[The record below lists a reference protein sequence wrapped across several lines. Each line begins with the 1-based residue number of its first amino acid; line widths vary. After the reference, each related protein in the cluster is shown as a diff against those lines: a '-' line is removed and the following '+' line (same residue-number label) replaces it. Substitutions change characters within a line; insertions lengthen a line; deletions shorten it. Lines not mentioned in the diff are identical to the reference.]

1 MPVIGL
7 NNIGNTCFM
16 NSALQMILN
25 CDDLNDE
32 ILDSQCS
39 GEITNTYKNLI
50 TQYRKGKSAIAP
62 KDIKKVLASKCN
74 AFSGFAQEDSHEF
87 LVLLLGRMEKEFRKD
102 NKKDNTMGDILDMK
116 ITIIV
121 RSTESKR
128 RSSHDEILT
137 ILPLDLPDGNVDVQL
152 RECIENYTSV
162 QNIDEPVE
170 FEDKLAGGKIRKVKE
185 DGNQQHT
192 ITGAGKYLLIQL
204 KRFVQTNIGRYG
216 KKINLVESPD
226 TMETS
231 FGTYHLKSFIVQM
244 GGMGGGHYI
253 SFIKDDDLWKCAD
266 DSHISQVT
274 DSKINQLVKCAYMI
288 CYERE

>member
-1 MPVIGL
+1 MSVIGL

-25 CDDLNDE
+25 CDELNDE
-32 ILDSQCS
+32 ILESSCS
-39 GEITNTYKNLI
+39 GEITNTYKNLV
-50 TQYRKGKSAIAP
+50 TQYRKGKSSITP
-62 KDIKKVLASKCN
+62 KEIKKVLASKCN
-74 AFSGFAQEDSHEF
+74 AFSGYSQEDSHEF
-87 LVLLLGRMEKEFRKD
+87 LVLLLGRMEKEFKQD
-102 NKKDNTMGDILDMK
+102 DKKDNTMGEILDMK

-137 ILPLDLPDGNVDVQL
+137 ILPLDLPNKNANVQL
-152 RECIENYTSV
+152 RECIEEYTSV

-170 FEDKLAGGKIRKVKE
+170 FEDKLAGGKIRKIKE
-185 DGNQQHT
+185 IGNQQHT

-253 SFIKDDDLWKCAD
+253 SFIKDNDLWKCAD
-266 DSHISQVT
+266 DSHVSQVA
-274 DSKINQLVKCAYMI
+274 DSKIKELVNCAYMI
-288 CYERE
+288 CYERD